1 MKMIKSA
8 LIGSNGY
15 LGSHLSHFLES
26 EGFENHNF
34 DLQESSVSDSPNY
47 QQLDITQKKDF
58 VKIAPDVDYIFMFSG
73 LSGTVDGFD
82 NYEKFFAVNQQGL
95 LNLLLWMNQSGCKAR
110 VIFPSSRLVYKGQ
123 KDRFLRE
130 EDEKETRTIY
140 AVNKLSAEHILW
152 CYNNAFGINYTIFR
166 ICVPYGNILGNK
178 YSYGTTGF
186 MIDSALSR
194 KKIELFGDGSSR
206 RTFTH
211 VEDVC
216 INIIQAAK
224 IETSNNKIFNIGGEN
239 LSLLEAAQMISKML
253 GARVSFIP
261 WPEMAERVES
271 GDTIFDDTKLKS
283 IGFAEYKHN
292 FKDFVQSLQNL
303 K

>member
-211 VEDVC
+211 VEDAC
-216 INIIQAAK
+216 INIIRAIISEKTKNQ
-224 IETSNNKIFNIGGEN
+224 TYNIGGEN
-239 LSLLEAAQMISKML
+239 LSLLEAATMISERL
-253 GARVSFIP
+253 GAKVNFSH
-261 WPEMAERVES
+261 WPVIAKKLES
-271 GDTIFDDTKLKS
+271 GDTIFDDKKLKAA
-283 IGFAEYKHN
+283 GFGYYRHN
-292 FKDFVQSLQNL
+292 FKSFTQCLQ